1 MDAGDAGRVI
11 GGRYECVELIGRGGM
26 GEVWRARDTLLQRD
40 VAVKRLVYGEGAG
53 DDVTI
58 GRSMR
63 EARLA
68 ARLNHP
74 NAVAIYDVVVDEG
87 LPCLVME
94 LVSGKSLKEVIA
106 EKGRLEPIAA
116 ARIGR
121 QVAAALGVAHR
132 AGIIHRD
139 VKPANV
145 LIAKDGTTKLTDF
158 GIARDEGDAGLTST
172 GTFIGTPNFLGPEIA
187 LGGNHSPASDVWAL
201 GALLYAAVEGD
212 PPFAAGGNALA
223 ILNRIAT
230 SDAPRPAHGGPLSD
244 VIVDAMR
251 RDPGSRPPAAAI
263 VQRLDDVIDGLHDRS
278 VPTLDRAPSGAPPVA
293 APERPASHTPPP
305 AQTPPPQT
313 PPPHA
318 PPPGR
323 TPPPADRPSPGPA
336 HTPPPVP
343 TTLSYTPPPVTAP
356 PTPSYAQPGPPP
368 PPPTPYGP
376 PSYPNGH
383 GPRSGNTK
391 RNLIAVAAL
400 IGVGGIVA
408 AILLATGGK
417 HHDAGSGGSTS
428 PHDFPSGS
436 GSITTTG
443 TRSGTSTGTASPG
456 TCEDPR
462 TDGQGPAITYVIFAE
477 LADSSGAQACVKP
490 GTVPESFTK
499 GLSGKV
505 FSPNFNSSTND
516 QAPVV
521 TTKFTGLDGTKL
533 AVTCTKGDDGKYLV
547 TDAKVE

>member
-40 VAVKRLVYGEGAG
+40 VAVKRLVYGEGSG

-94 LVSGKSLKEVIA
+94 LVNGKSLKESIA
-106 EKGRLEPIAA
+106 EKGRLDPIAA

-132 AGIIHRD
+132 AGIVHRD

-145 LIAKDGTTKLTDF
+145 LIATDGTAKLTDF

-201 GALLYAAVEGD
+201 GALLYAAVEGE

-230 SDAPRPAHGGPLSD
+230 TDAPRPPHGGPLSD
-244 VIVDAMR
+244 VIVETMR
-251 RDPGSRPPAAAI
+251 RDPGTRPPAAAV

-278 VPTLDRAPSGAPPVA
+278 SPKLDRAPSGAPPV
-293 APERPASHTPPP
+293 PRPDRSAGSHTPPP
-305 AQTPPPQT
+305 TPT
-313 PPPHA
+313 PA
-318 PPPGR
+318 PAH
-323 TPPPADRPSPGPA
+323 TPSPHP
-336 HTPPPVP
+336 TPPPVP
-343 TTLSYTPPPVTAP
+343 AALSYTPPPVTAP
-356 PTPSYAQPGPPP
+356 PTPSYSQPGPPP
-368 PPPTPYGP
+368 PPPPQYGP
-376 PSYPNGH
+376 PSYPGH
-383 GPRSGNTK
+383 TPRPRHTK
-391 RNLIAVAAL
+391 RNWIIAACALVAVA
-400 IGVGGIVA
+400 GIVTA
-408 AILLATGGK
+408 VVLATGGK
-417 HHDAGSGGSTS
+417 KHQADPTT
-428 PHDFPSGS
+428 PTTHDFPTGSTTGLTTGSTGGTETSSTPSGS
-436 GSITTTG
+436 
-443 TRSGTSTGTASPG
+443 
-456 TCEDPR
+456 CEDPR

-477 LADSSGAQACVKP
+477 LADASGAQACVKP
-490 GTVPESFTK
+490 GTVPESFTRS
-499 GLSGKV
+499 LSGKV
-505 FSPNFNSSTND
+505 FTPKFDTSIDD

-521 TTKFTGLDGTKL
+521 KTEFTALDGTKL
-533 AVTCTKGDDGKYLV
+533 AVTCTKGADGKYLV
-547 TDAKVE
+547 TGAKTG

>member
-1 MDAGDAGRVI
+1 MDAGDASRVI

-74 NAVAIYDVVVDEG
+74 NAVAIYDVVVDDG

-94 LVSGKSLKEVIA
+94 LVTGKSLKEVIA
-106 EKGRLEPIAA
+106 ERGRLDPIAA

-121 QVAAALGVAHR
+121 QVSAALGVAHR

-145 LIAKDGTTKLTDF
+145 LIAKDGTAKLTDF

-187 LGGNHSPASDVWAL
+187 LGGNHGPASDVWAL
-201 GALLYAAVEGD
+201 GALLYAAVEGE

-230 SDAPRPAHGGPLSD
+230 TDAPRPPHGGPLTD
-244 VIVDAMR
+244 VIVETMR
-251 RDPGSRPPAAAI
+251 RDPSTRPPAAAV
-263 VQRLDDVIDGLHDRS
+263 VQRLDDVIDGVPDRS
-278 VPTLDRAPSGAPPVA
+278 TPKLDRAPSGAPPVS
-293 APERPASHTPPP
+293 APDRPAGHTPPPAHTPPPPHGPPAHTPPP
-305 AQTPPPQT
+305 AQTPPPQ
-313 PPPHA
+313 
-318 PPPGR
+318 R
-323 TPPPADRPSPGPA
+323 TPPPAPA
-336 HTPPPVP
+336 
-343 TTLSYTPPPVTAP
+343 TLSYTPPPVTAP
-356 PTPSYAQPGPPP
+356 PAPSYSQSGPPA
-368 PPPTPYGP
+368 PPPTQYGP
-376 PSYPNGH
+376 PTYPGR
-383 GPRSGNTK
+383 GPRSRSTK
-391 RNLIAVAAL
+391 RNWIIAACALVA
-400 IGVGGIVA
+400 VGGIVTGVV
-408 AILLATGGK
+408 LATGGK
-417 HHDAGSGGSTS
+417 HHRADPTTPASPVFPTGSS
-428 PHDFPSGS
+428 SGQ
-436 GSITTTG
+436 TTG
-443 TRSGTSTGTASPG
+443 ATDNNDTTGNTTSTATSAPG
-456 TCEDPR
+456 TCSDPR
-462 TDGQGPAITYVIFAE
+462 TDGQGPAVIYVVNAE
-477 LADSSGAQACVKP
+477 LGDAAGAQACTKA
-490 GTVPESFTK
+490 GTVPESVTR

-505 FSPNFNSSTND
+505 FTPNLDTSTDD

-521 TTKFTGLDGTKL
+521 KTGFTALDGTKL
-533 AVTCTKGDDGKYLV
+533 TITCTRGSDDKYLV
-547 TDAKVE
+547 TDAKVQ